1 MTRIEDYLWWQRGV
15 IYQIYPR
22 SFMDASGDG
31 IGDLRGIIQ
40 RVDYLA
46 DTLGV
51 DAVWLSP
58 FYPSPMADFGYDVAD
73 YTGIDPVFGSLE
85 EFDELVAKIHQKQL
99 KIIIDYVPNHSSDQH
114 PWFIESSSSQDN
126 PRRDWYTW
134 RDAKLDGSPPNNWLS
149 VFGGSAWE
157 WHPATG
163 QYYLHSFLKEQPDL
177 NWRNPQVKQAMLDV
191 LRFWMERGVDGFR
204 IDVAHF
210 IMKDP
215 GLRDNPLKK
224 KPGSDYHK
232 PLGDYDSQVMKHS
245 QNHPDI
251 HPLYREIRQLL
262 EEYSQERQR
271 VSVGEIHI
279 FELDKWAQYYG
290 RDLDELHM
298 PLNFQLLGV
307 DLQAAKVKEVVD
319 SIEQVIPDGAWPNY
333 VFGNHDETRIASR
346 YSGQQARLVAML
358 VLTLRGTPTMYYGD
372 EIGMQEA
379 TIPPD
384 LQQDPW
390 GIRVPGLGR
399 DGCRTPMQW
408 SDKANAGFSAPEADP
423 CWLPIH
429 EDFPETN
436 VESQLGKPDSTLN
449 LYRRL
454 LAHRKASPALQ
465 AGSYRPIDRVRKN
478 CYAFQRALQGFTDQ
492 TVVLNFS
499 PAELTIDLGQPG
511 TGEVKVS
518 TYMDREEQIHLNQI
532 VLRSHEGII
541 LETSDESV
549 FKSGPAREI
558 SDNEG

>member
-1 MTRIEDYLWWQRGV
+1 
-15 IYQIYPR
+15 
-22 SFMDASGDG
+22 
-31 IGDLRGIIQ
+31 
-40 RVDYLA
+40 
-46 DTLGV
+46 
-51 DAVWLSP
+51 
-58 FYPSPMADFGYDVAD
+58 
-73 YTGIDPVFGSLE
+73 
-85 EFDELVAKIHQKQL
+85 
-99 KIIIDYVPNHSSDQH
+99 
-114 PWFIESSSSQDN
+114 
-126 PRRDWYTW
+126 
-134 RDAKLDGSPPNNWLS
+134 
-149 VFGGSAWE
+149 
-157 WHPATG
+157 
-163 QYYLHSFLKEQPDL
+163 
-177 NWRNPQVKQAMLDV
+177 
-191 LRFWMERGVDGFR
+191 
-204 IDVAHF
+204 
-210 IMKDP
+210 
-215 GLRDNPLKK
+215 
-224 KPGSDYHK
+224 
-232 PLGDYDSQVMKHS
+232 
-245 QNHPDI
+245 
-251 HPLYREIRQLL
+251 
-262 EEYSQERQR
+262 
-271 VSVGEIHI
+271 
-279 FELDKWAQYYG
+279 
-290 RDLDELHM
+290 
-298 PLNFQLLGV
+298 
-307 DLQAAKVKEVVD
+307 
-319 SIEQVIPDGAWPNY
+319 
-333 VFGNHDETRIASR
+333 
-346 YSGQQARLVAML
+346 
-358 VLTLRGTPTMYYGD
+358 MYYGD

-408 SDKANAGFSAPEADP
+408 SDKANAGFSVPEADP

-429 EDFPETN
+429 EDFYETN

-465 AGSYRPIDRVRKN
+465 AGSYRPIDTVYKN